1 MLRTVLRR
9 AGLLAAVAVTLAS
22 ASATA
27 ATCPPDARPKRY
39 YLALGDSI
47 PYGFQT
53 AKAIAGLPPTDFV
66 GYPHLLVPRLQT
78 HNRHTTLVNFSCP
91 GESTTT
97 YRGPCGWKASGHALH
112 DDYPGAQR
120 DAALAFLRRHRGQ
133 VSPITIALNGNDI
146 NEYLAT
152 CPPGDLACL
161 QANAPAATAA
171 YGARLLALL
180 RELRAAAPDAVI
192 IVVGAYNP
200 NVGAFTFTDP
210 LFRGVNAAQADAAAA
225 VRARFADPFPVF
237 NPPGGDPAETA
248 AICRLTLICTAGD
261 GHPSDAG
268 HLALADIVW
277 QVFQARSPFLGSPG

>member
-9 AGLLAAVAVTLAS
+9 AGLLAAVTVML

-27 ATCPPDARPKRY
+27 AVCPPDARPKRY

-53 AKAIAGLPPTDFV
+53 AKANAGRPPGDFV
-66 GYPHLLVPRLQT
+66 GYPSLLLRRLHT
-78 HNRHTTLVNFSCP
+78 LNRHTTLVNFSCP

-120 DAALAFLRRHRGQ
+120 DAALGFLRRHRGQ
-133 VSPITIALNGNDI
+133 VSPITLALNGNDI
-146 NEYLAT
+146 NEYLAS

-161 QANAPAATAA
+161 QAGAPAATAA

-192 IVVGAYNP
+192 VVVGAYNP
-200 NVGAFTFTDP
+200 NVGAFAVTGP
-210 LFRGVNAAQADAAAA
+210 LFRGVNAAQAGAAAA
-225 VRARFADPFPVF
+225 VRARFADPFPSF
-237 NPPGGDPAETA
+237 NPDGGDAAETA
-248 AICRLTLICTAGD
+248 AICRLTLICVAGD

-268 HLALADIVW
+268 QVALTDIVW
-277 QVFQARSPFLGSPG
+277 QTLRTRGAVNMS